1 MQLLRYWHWSICS
14 LEGQISEEGSDPNN
28 KGNPHICI
36 FRGRLAIM
44 CKVLQRTRRVSV
56 LLFINFFFVMSSCCV
71 HFDLSKVPIKFWM
84 YLTCC
89 LNIWLISA
97 PHPSKKC
104 QQQFGQLC
112 VKDNQLASEFL
123 NGLLN
128 QLNWSFSEFIGM
140 LQEVGQFQNTSDLG
154 CWRHQIEICRVKP

>member
-1 MQLLRYWHWSICS
+1 
-14 LEGQISEEGSDPNN
+14 
-28 KGNPHICI
+28 
-36 FRGRLAIM
+36 
-44 CKVLQRTRRVSV
+44 
-56 LLFINFFFVMSSCCV
+56 
-71 HFDLSKVPIKFWM
+71 M

-89 LNIWLISA
+89 LNILLISA

-154 CWRHQIEICRVKP
+154 CTRHQLEICRVKPQLVILFCFFLWGGWGEGRRKNC

>member
-1 MQLLRYWHWSICS
+1 
-14 LEGQISEEGSDPNN
+14 
-28 KGNPHICI
+28 
-36 FRGRLAIM
+36 
-44 CKVLQRTRRVSV
+44 
-56 LLFINFFFVMSSCCV
+56 
-71 HFDLSKVPIKFWM
+71 M

-89 LNIWLISA
+89 LNILLISA

-140 LQEVGQFQNTSDLG
+140 LQEVGQFQNTSDVG
-154 CWRHQIEICRVKP
+154 CTRHQIEICRVKP